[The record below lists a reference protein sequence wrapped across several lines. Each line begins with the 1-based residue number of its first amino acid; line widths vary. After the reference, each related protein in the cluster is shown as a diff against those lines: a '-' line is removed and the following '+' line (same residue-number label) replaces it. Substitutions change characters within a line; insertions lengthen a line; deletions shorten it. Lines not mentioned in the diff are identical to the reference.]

1 MTAAIAVSR
10 LLPDIFEFRFD
21 PGDKIFRCLGPAKK
35 ASDLFALAV
44 QDQEGGIS
52 GHPVG
57 LSHRYTF
64 ALFGIV
70 LRIDEC
76 FVEIV
81 ARRSLRKH
89 VMYLHGPHQ
98 VA

>member
-57 LSHRYTF
+57 LATVTPSPFSASYF
-64 ALFGIV
+64 ALTNV
-70 LRIDEC
+70 L
-76 FVEIV
+76 
-81 ARRSLRKH
+81 LK
-89 VMYLHGPHQ
+89 
-98 VA
+98 